1 MPTKRTYRDLGD
13 ACRAANALDLVG
25 DRWTL
30 IVVREVILG
39 PKRFADLQES
49 VRGITPA
56 VLADRL
62 RSLQEAGIIE
72 QVVLPDLS
80 RTRAYVATDWGRGLE
95 SVLESLGRWYSA
107 GPDPST
113 AGGMTPDAMVLAMR
127 TMAPPAP
134 SGEVPILALR
144 LYDGRRPDPPV
155 REYRVA
161 PIDGSLDIRAGAV
174 SVPAAIVT
182 AESTVWSRVLFD
194 DLPLPRAERDGT
206 VRVEGDRAAVVRV
219 VRLYAQPGV

>member
-1 MPTKRTYRDLGD
+1 VPTRRTYGDLGD

-30 IVVREVILG
+30 IVVREVLLG

-56 VLADRL
+56 VLTDRL

-72 QVVLPDLS
+72 QVVLPDLA

-113 AGGMTPDAMVLAMR
+113 PGGMTPDAMVLAMR
-127 TMAPPAP
+127 TMAPAS

-155 REYRVA
+155 RDYRVA
-161 PIDGSLDIRAGAV
+161 AIDGSLDVRTGVAPE
-174 SVPAAIVT
+174 PAATVT
-182 AESTVWSRVLFD
+182 AESTVWSRVLFGG
-194 DLPLPRAERDGT
+194 LPLAGAERDGT
-206 VRVEGDRAAVVRV
+206 VRVEGDREAVLRV
-219 VRLYAQPGV
+219 VRLYAQP

>member
-49 VRGITPA
+49 VCGITPA
-56 VLADRL
+56 VLTDRL

-72 QVVLPDLS
+72 QVLLPGLG
-80 RTRAYVATDWGRGLE
+80 RARAYVATDWGRKLE
-95 SVLESLGRWYSA
+95 TVLESLGRWYSA
-107 GPDPST
+107 GPDPGTS
-113 AGGMTPDAMVLAMR
+113 GGMTPDAMVLAMR
-127 TMAPPAP
+127 TMAPVV
-134 SGEVPILALR
+134 SGEVPGLALR

-155 REYRVA
+155 RDYRMVV
-161 PIDGSLDIRAGAV
+161 INGSLDVRAGAAPEPV
-174 SVPAAIVT
+174 ATVT
-182 AESTVWSRVLFD
+182 AESTVWGRILFD
-194 DLPLPRAERDGT
+194 DLPLARAERDGT
-206 VRVEGDRAAVVRV
+206 VHLEGERQPVVRIIG
-219 VRLYAQPGV
+219 LYARP